1 MIFQDQNAKS
11 DSGDFP
17 FPFSCYEKLQSINPK
32 VSLYM
37 QAEKGPLGHR
47 HPRMNT
53 YVCLP

>member
-1 MIFQDQNAKS
+1 MTSQDQNAKS

-37 QAEKGPLGHR
+37 QEEKGPLGHR